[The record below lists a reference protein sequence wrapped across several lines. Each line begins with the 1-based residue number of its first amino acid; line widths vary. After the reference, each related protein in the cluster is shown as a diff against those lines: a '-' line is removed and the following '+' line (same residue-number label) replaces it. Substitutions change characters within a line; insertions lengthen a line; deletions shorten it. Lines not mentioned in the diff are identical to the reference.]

1 MSCDPKLLAD
11 VELFAHL
18 SESDRIRL
26 SDVVDRRVLAGG
38 TTLFLAGEPG
48 DSLFAVKR
56 GEVELYI
63 KDTAGQRI
71 VLAIASPGEVF
82 GEVALLDRGPR
93 SATAFAL
100 TECELIEVERDDLLV
115 LFAKSPA
122 AALQL
127 LAAMGKK
134 TRKADE
140 LLKTRVVRNVNEEIQ
155 EKTRTFDRIADWISR
170 FSSSMPFLVMTAAV
184 FFGWILINSVRMGL
198 PWFDPLP
205 FDLLA
210 MTTGLLSLFL
220 TCFVLISQTR
230 QSRKDHLK
238 AAIEYEIT
246 VKAELEV
253 AHLHEKTD
261 RIYTEML
268 DHFLRLEKALVARGA
283 LSGEP

>member
-1 MSCDPKLLAD
+1 MPCDPKMLAD

-18 SESDRIRL
+18 SESDRTRL
-26 SDVVDRRVLAGG
+26 ADVVDRRVLAGG
-38 TTLFLAGEPG
+38 TVLFNAGEPG

-115 LFAKSPA
+115 LFTKSPA

-155 EKTRTFDRIADWISR
+155 EKTSAFDRVADSISA
-170 FSSSMPFLVMTAAV
+170 FSSSMPFLV
-184 FFGWILINSVRMGL
+184 LIALASFAWALVNSIHLGM
-198 PWFDPLP
+198 PWFDPHP
-205 FDLLA
+205 YDILA
-210 MTTGLLSLFL
+210 LSTGLLSLFL

-238 AAIEYEIT
+238 ADIEYEIN

-268 DHFLRLEKALVARGA
+268 DHFMRLERTIGARA
-283 LSGEP
+283 DTPSS